1 MTGCGALVQCKFLLH
16 LELKAQQ
23 STLGVRMRALR
34 KTVFLACI
42 VFVLLA
48 ELGCGDYYRPVAN
61 PIVSPGGQPQSSH
74 YAWVLNSNPGGGDGS
89 TTEIDVS
96 GDTNLA
102 VNTMGV
108 GTSAEAFPTNSLSLY
123 VANAGDDTVMQYLPT
138 LAGAI
143 TTISLLPGSHP
154 IALTSQNNAKMFVLN
169 SGPPSTCQADGSLST
184 ISTATLSVATT
195 LCLGVNPT
203 AFVQS
208 PSTGYIY
215 AINQGDNSVSVV
227 SSDGSTLMGTI
238 TTTSSPVGLGLNPV
252 SIAANNQGWIFV
264 VTQGAQGS
272 PGTLDVIYTGN
283 GNLTTIAAT
292 APLGMLPTQA
302 LFDPTRNRLY
312 VTNGGDGTVSVFDVS
327 AINTTSPSIPLL
339 ATVAVGTNPVGVTAL
354 TDGSNFFVANQGSNT
369 VSVVSQSSFSV
380 LATVSLPSGANPVYI
395 ASDPSAAKV
404 YVADQGT
411 SETTIIQTSN
421 NTITQNILA
430 PTQVS
435 GCTSSCPLQ
444 TPMMIVTQ

>member
-23 STLGVRMRALR
+23 STLGVRMRGLR
-34 KTVFLACI
+34 KTVFLTFTA
-42 VFVLLA
+42 FVLLA

-61 PIVSPGGQPQSSH
+61 PIVSPGGQPQSAH

-154 IALTSQNNAKMFVLN
+154 IALTSQNNANMFVLN
-169 SGPPSTCQADGSLST
+169 SGPPSMCQADGSLST
-184 ISTATLSVATT
+184 ISTSTLSVATT

-227 SSDGSTLMGTI
+227 SPDGSTLKGTI
-238 TTTSSPVGLGLNPV
+238 TTTSSPVPLGVNPV

-312 VTNGGDGTVSVFDVS
+312 VSNGGDGTVSVFDVS
-327 AINTTSPSIPLL
+327 AINTTTPSIPLL

-354 TDGSNFFVANQGSNT
+354 TSGTNFFVANQGSNT

-380 LATVSLPSGANPVYI
+380 LATVALPSGANPVYI

-444 TPMMIVTQ
+444 TPVMIVTQ

>member
-1 MTGCGALVQCKFLLH
+1 M
-16 LELKAQQ
+16 
-23 STLGVRMRALR
+23 
-34 KTVFLACI
+34 
-42 VFVLLA
+42 
-48 ELGCGDYYRPVAN
+48 
-61 PIVSPGGQPQSSH
+61 
-74 YAWVLNSNPGGGDGS
+74 
-89 TTEIDVS
+89 
-96 GDTNLA
+96 
-102 VNTMGV
+102 
-108 GTSAEAFPTNSLSLY
+108 
-123 VANAGDDTVMQYLPT
+123 
-138 LAGAI
+138 
-143 TTISLLPGSHP
+143 
-154 IALTSQNNAKMFVLN
+154 
-169 SGPPSTCQADGSLST
+169 CQADGSLST

-227 SSDGSTLMGTI
+227 SSDGSTLKGTI
-238 TTTSSPVGLGLNPV
+238 TTTSSPVPLGVNPV

-312 VTNGGDGTVSVFDVS
+312 VSNGGDGTVSVFDVS
-327 AINTTSPSIPLL
+327 AINTTTPSIPLL

-354 TDGSNFFVANQGSNT
+354 TSGSNFFVANQGSNT

-380 LATVSLPSGANPVYI
+380 LATVALPSGANPVYI

-444 TPMMIVTQ
+444 TPVMIVTQ